1 MNNMESIISN
11 HNRKLLQ
18 NVENSNQQTRK
29 ECNCSNGVVTCP
41 VNGKCLHGNIIY
53 KAAVTTSDDNQTF
66 NYIGQTG
73 NNFKERYNNHT
84 SDFES
89 DTKHNSTVL
98 AKHIWK
104 LTHATP
110 EPRDHTIE
118 WSIAYYSQSYSPESK
133 RCQLCN
139 LEKTLILFDYEQ
151 NLLNE
156 RSELMNKCPHRRKYL
171 LMNYLN

>member
-66 NYIGQTG
+66 QLHWTN
-73 NNFKERYNNHT
+73 
-84 SDFES
+84 
-89 DTKHNSTVL
+89 
-98 AKHIWK
+98 WK
-104 LTHATP
+104 QFQGK
-110 EPRDHTIE
+110 I
-118 WSIAYYSQSYSPESK
+118 Q
-133 RCQLCN
+133 Q
-139 LEKTLILFDYEQ
+139 
-151 NLLNE
+151 
-156 RSELMNKCPHRRKYL
+156 PHF
-171 LMNYLN
+171 